1 MAKGFNKG
9 KAVSMGAQNQQ
20 QAKVNINPDDLADVV
35 CEKCEGQT
43 FVQVFLFKSLSA
55 VMSPTG
61 KKTMVP
67 MQAFKC
73 DECNHISKD
82 FLPQPAQ

>member
-55 VMSPTG
+55 VM
-61 KKTMVP
+61 
-67 MQAFKC
+67 
-73 DECNHISKD
+73 
-82 FLPQPAQ
+82 